1 MAEIKIRKKSPV
13 WPWILLLILIVFGVL
28 YYLYYKGDETTNTD
42 DSTIE
47 QIDDD
52 SYDSPSEYEIQENSE
67 WDEKVEDSLS
77 TNSEENRY

>member
-13 WPWILLLILIVFGVL
+13 WPWILLLIVIILGVL
-28 YYLYYKGDETTNTD
+28 YFLYYKGDETTNTD

-52 SYDSPSEYEIQENSE
+52 SYNSPSEFETQENSE

-77 TNSEENRY
+77 VNFEENR